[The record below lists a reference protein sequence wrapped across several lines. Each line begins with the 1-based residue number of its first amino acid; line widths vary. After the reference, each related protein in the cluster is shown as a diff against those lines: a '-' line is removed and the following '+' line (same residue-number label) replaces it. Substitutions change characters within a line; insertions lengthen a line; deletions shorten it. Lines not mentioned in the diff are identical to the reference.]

1 MGKEKDTTKVTPMV
15 KQYLEIKKDYKD
27 TILFYRLGDFYEM
40 FYDDAIL
47 CSKELELTLTSR
59 NVGELTKIPMCG
71 VPYHAAESYIAK
83 LIKKGYKVAICEQVE
98 DPKLAKKLVK
108 REVVQIITPGTTV
121 DFNVLNQKSNNYLMS
136 LFLSNEYIGISFCDV
151 STGEFFVSREKL
163 KNLNTFLENIITK
176 FHPSEVLIPDALE
189 NKEIENL
196 FNLYPEILINKYYDW
211 VYDYAYAR
219 NKLLEHF
226 KIQTLESFEIEDKK
240 ECISAASAIIHYLN
254 ETQKQ
259 VVNHLDRIR
268 YYSETNY
275 MILDNATVRNLE
287 LINNLQDNSTA
298 RTLFSILD
306 NTSTPQGARLL
317 KKRILAPLMNIDEIK
332 IRLHIISIFFND
344 NDLTNETKKILTKI
358 FDIERLASR
367 ISLFKANPR
376 DLISLKESL
385 KNVILLKEK
394 ISNIEGLNKIEI
406 NIDSL
411 KKIIALIEKS
421 IIDDPP
427 VQLGKGAIIKEGFN
441 EEYDKYK
448 KAESEGKEWILK
460 LQQEEIKK
468 TGINSLKIKYN
479 KVFGYYV
486 EITKTNLNLVP
497 DYYIRKQTLT
507 NAERFTFPK
516 LQEYEETILTASEK
530 VIELEEILYKE
541 ILSDISKDIEN
552 IKKAARFSAEVDF
565 FISLTE
571 SAIKNNY
578 TKPDI
583 TTNDK
588 IIIKNGRHPVVE
600 KSVITEEFIP
610 NDTEIDTDENR
621 ILIITG
627 PNMAG
632 KSTYLRQVAL
642 ITLMA
647 QIGSFIPAE
656 KGEIGI
662 VDRIFTR
669 VGASDNLAKG
679 ESTFLVE
686 MKETSNILNNA
697 TEKSLIVMDEIGRG
711 TSTYD
716 GLSIAWSVVEYINS
730 KIKAKTLFATHYHEL
745 TELGR
750 KRGIRNYNITVK
762 EWGDKVI
769 FLRKIKPGAAD
780 KSYGIQVAQLA
791 GLPEEVIK
799 RAKEILKDLEE
810 DSLENVIIS
819 QSPLKE
825 KDEEQMKLFSLQ
837 IINPAEKEIK
847 NILEKVD
854 INNITPLDA
863 LKILAKIKEKLK

>member
-136 LFLSNEYIGISFCDV
+136 LFLSNKYIGISFCDV

-219 NKLLEHF
+219 NKLLDHF